1 MKRSV
6 IAFLC
11 IIVSSVQ
18 TVIAQTDSEL
28 LQSKLAKVDIIQAD
42 FKQQVINPEGR
53 LIQESTGQLTIS
65 RPGNFYWQVQQPDE
79 ELIVSNGSNIWL
91 YSPFIEQVTIMNFV
105 DAVDGTPFVLLSGAD
120 ASQWKNFDVTRF
132 DNQFIVSNK
141 NNVDNKTK
149 FTFIFDNND
158 NINEFR
164 VEESHGQVSLFKLTP
179 NQKSE
184 KLSSD
189 LFEFKIPEGVEI
201 DDQR

>member
-11 IIVSSVQ
+11 ILVSTVQ
-18 TVIAQTDSEL
+18 AVAAQTDSEL
-28 LQSKLAKVDIIQAD
+28 LQSKLAKFDVIQAD
-42 FKQQVINPEGR
+42 FKQQVINPEGK

-105 DAVDGTPFVLLSGAD
+105 DAIDGTPFVLLSGAD
-120 ASQWKNFDVTRF
+120 ASQWKNFEVIRF
-132 DNQFIVSNK
+132 NNQFIVSNK
-141 NNVDNKTK
+141 NNVDNQTK
-149 FTFIFDNND
+149 FTFIFDKND

-179 NQKSE
+179 NQKS
-184 KLSSD
+184 KNLSSD
-189 LFEFKIPEGVEI
+189 LFEFKIPEGIEI

>member
-1 MKRSV
+1 MKKIV
-6 IAFLC
+6 IAFFC
-11 IIVSSVQ
+11 ILVSAVQ

-28 LQSKLAKVDIIQAD
+28 LQSKLAKVDVIQAD

-53 LIQESTGQLTIS
+53 LIQENSGILTIS

-105 DAVDGTPFVLLSGAD
+105 DAIDGTPFVLLSGAD
-120 ASQWKNFDVTRF
+120 ISQWKNFEVTKF
-132 DNQFIVSNK
+132 DNQFIVNNK
-141 NNVDNKTK
+141 NNIDNQTK

-179 NQKSE
+179 NKKS
-184 KLSSD
+184 KNVND
-189 LFEFKIPEGVEI
+189 DFFEFQIPNGVEI